1 MYNILYGL
9 GSLNGR
15 TYAETMDE
23 TTTGQ
28 EACDLGWA
36 IAMAGRGYSVLVDP
50 VFRGFPRGARGYQLL
65 HTVIHKRLRSQI
77 ALADYL
83 GVDRTVIPYMIDDL
97 EAAGYVARRNDPR
110 DRRVRTVTP
119 TEQGLAKYRVL
130 TADLAHAEDRL
141 LKDFSE
147 DQRSD
152 LLSGLSALAQRSRD
166 VSA

>member
-1 MYNILYGL
+1 MCNILYEPGRL
-9 GSLNGR
+9 KGR

-36 IAMAGRGYSVLVDP
+36 IAMAGRGYSFLVDP
-50 VFRGFPRGARGYQLL
+50 VFTGFPRGARGYQLL
-65 HTVIHKRLRSQI
+65 HTVIHKKLRSQI

-83 GVDRTVIPYMIDDL
+83 GVDRTVIPYVIDDL
-97 EAAGYVARRNDPR
+97 ESAGYVARKNDPR
-110 DRRVRTVTP
+110 DRRVRTVAATDH
-119 TEQGLAKYRVL
+119 GLAKYREL
-130 TADLAHAEDRL
+130 TADLALAEDRF

-147 DQRSD
+147 DQRAA
-152 LLSGLSALAQRSRD
+152 LLSGLTALAQRSRD